1 MLSPPE
7 GCARAPRA
15 RTRRAFPRLR
25 MRFAKEEFP
34 ALFFFPGDAW
44 HEKPAPVAGRVRRAR
59 TPPSPR
65 LRARA
70 SDYASTAC
78 PDDFPAPRTPLCAQI
93 TVKGDGSVSEDK
105 FAIKASAGFAKG
117 GTVSLTVRPG
127 WKPST

>member
-1 MLSPPE
+1 VTRGTKSRRRSRAAFV
-7 GCARAPRA
+7 ARELRRLRVSERA
-15 RTRRAFPRLR
+15 R
-25 MRFAKEEFP
+25 
-34 ALFFFPGDAW
+34 
-44 HEKPAPVAGRVRRAR
+44 
-59 TPPSPR
+59 
-65 LRARA
+65 